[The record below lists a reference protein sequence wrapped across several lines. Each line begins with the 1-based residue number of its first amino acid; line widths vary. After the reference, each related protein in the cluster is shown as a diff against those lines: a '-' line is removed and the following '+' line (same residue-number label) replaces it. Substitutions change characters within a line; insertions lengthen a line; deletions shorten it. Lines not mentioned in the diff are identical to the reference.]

1 MVGFPPLSTIYTVL
15 RQADP
20 TAFRTD
26 ILLSYLSRATLQAIC
41 TMGLSDIP
49 LTDPVF
55 IIAKFEEQCNT
66 GRNSHVW
73 RQQFSLRLQREKESA
88 DSWVMASI
96 QQLKQNS
103 KLDAKST
110 SRTSHQSRQRVPR
123 RGPRAGLLHLMDAG
137 IVDPTRSTEEQ
148 TAQPAAKNANAAE
161 N

>member
-1 MVGFPPLSTIYTVL
+1 MVDFPPLSTIYTVL

-88 DSWVMASI
+88 DSWVS
-96 QQLKQNS
+96 
-103 KLDAKST
+103 
-110 SRTSHQSRQRVPR
+110 
-123 RGPRAGLLHLMDAG
+123 
-137 IVDPTRSTEEQ
+137 
-148 TAQPAAKNANAAE
+148 
-161 N
+161 